1 MSLLPFFQW
10 CYQSAIGEEIRESVW
25 LFPVI
30 EAFHLIGLGLTVG
43 AVLIVDLRLLGAGL
57 RKQPVAQLSA
67 AVEPWLLGSL
77 ALMLTSGV
85 LLFLSEAVKCY
96 HSFPFWVKMTSLLLV
111 LLFTF
116 TVRRLMTRVD
126 LTAERP
132 LLGRLTGAI
141 SLGLWFGVAWGGR
154 WIGFS

>member
-10 CYQSAIGEEIRESVW
+10 CYQTAIGEEIRESIW

-30 EAFHLIGLGLTVG
+30 EAFHLLGLGLTAG
-43 AVLIVDLRLLGAGL
+43 AVLLVDLRLLGAGL
-57 RKQPVAQLSA
+57 IKQPVAQLA
-67 AVEPWLLGSL
+67 AAAQPWLLGSL
-77 ALMLTSGV
+77 ALMFTSGG
-85 LLFLSEAVKCY
+85 LLFLSEAIKCY
-96 HSFPFWVKMTSLLLV
+96 NSPAFWVKMTSLLLV

-116 TVRRLMTRVD
+116 TVRRRVTRSG

-132 LLGRLTGAI
+132 LLGRAMALI